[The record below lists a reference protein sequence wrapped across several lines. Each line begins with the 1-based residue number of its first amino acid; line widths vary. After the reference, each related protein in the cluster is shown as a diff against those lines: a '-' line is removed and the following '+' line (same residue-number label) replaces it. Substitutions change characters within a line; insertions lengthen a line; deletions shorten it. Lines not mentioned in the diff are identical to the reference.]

1 MPSRPRSTDDH
12 ERLSDLFAAHSA
24 DLFAYARRRGA
35 TPADAEEVVS
45 DAFVVAWRRLDDL
58 PQGAARGLLFAIARR
73 VLANQRRGAARRARH
88 AATLSGDPA
97 ARSTPAGLDGELRR
111 VLDALRPAD
120 RELLELAAWEEMG
133 PMELGVV
140 LGISANAAAIRLH
153 RARRRFAAVLAA
165 STDRPQEDVKGS
177 RGMRTF
183 RWVKGS
189 LARGRREVES

>member
-1 MPSRPRSTDDH
+1 MPSHPKSTDDH
-12 ERLSDLFAAHSA
+12 ERLSDLFIAHSA

-35 TPADAEEVVS
+35 TPADAEEVVAE
-45 DAFVVAWRRLDDL
+45 AFAVAWRRLDDL
-58 PQGAARGLLFAIARR
+58 PRGAERGWLFGIARR

-88 AATLSGDPA
+88 TARLTGNPA
-97 ARSTPAGLDGELRR
+97 AGSTTAGLDGELRG

-133 PMELGVV
+133 PTELGVV
-140 LGISANAAAIRLH
+140 LGITANAAAIRLH
-153 RARRRFAAVLAA
+153 RARRRFAAVLAG

-177 RGMRTF
+177 RRMRTF